1 MARLATTFAVLALV
15 IAGVGLYGT
24 MVYAVARRTREIGI
38 RMALG
43 AKRSGVIWMVLRDVC
58 VLTALGLLISIPVA
72 RGTSRFVESFLF
84 EVRPDDPRALALA
97 VITLTAAALLA
108 GYGPARRASRID
120 PTTAL
125 RHE

>member
-1 MARLATTFAVLALV
+1 MARLGTTFAILALV
-15 IAGVGLYGT
+15 IACVGLYGT
-24 MVYAVARRTREIGI
+24 MSYGVARRTREIGI

-43 AKRSGVIWMVLRDVC
+43 AKRGVVIWMVLRDVC
-58 VLTALGLLISIPVA
+58 VLTALGLLISLPIA

-84 EVRPDDPRALALA
+84 EMKPNDPRTLALA
-97 VITLTAAALLA
+97 VVTLAGAALLA
-108 GYGPARRASRID
+108 GYGPARRASRIN